1 MSNYLRNRPFMIVSY
16 TFALAGG
23 QKSNVPGFMATAEW
37 EPVENMAIVD
47 RVSTKQLVSSE
58 LIIDLFENKVIK
70 CADSELDHDKL
81 IKVFV
86 ARHYGEIKAALA
98 KWIAN
103 DPSNLEKVQAFVER
117 FKTTEETDVE
127 GDSN

>member
-1 MSNYLRNRPFMIVSY
+1 MSNYLRNRPFMVINY
-16 TFALAGG
+16 TFVLAGG

-37 EPVENMAIVD
+37 EPVENMTIVD
-47 RVSTKQLVSSE
+47 RISNKQMTGAE
-58 LIIDLFENKVIK
+58 LIIDLFENKVVK

-98 KWIAN
+98 TWIAK
-103 DPSNLEKVQAFVER
+103 DPSNLDKVQAFVER

-127 GDSN
+127 SDSN

>member
-1 MSNYLRNRPFMIVSY
+1 MSNYLRNRPFMVISY
-16 TFALAGG
+16 SFVLAGG

-37 EPVENMAIVD
+37 EPVENMTIVD
-47 RVSTKQLVSSE
+47 RISNKQMTGAE

-98 KWIAN
+98 TWIAK
-103 DPSNLEKVQAFVER
+103 DTSNLDKVQAFVER
-117 FKTTEETDVE
+117 FKNTEETDVE
-127 GDSN
+127 SDSN